1 MTSSPNTKT
10 SLDTMFKYK
19 VAKDVDNL
27 VPSFSI
33 MQKLIPEL
41 SDATRTGRKFLCPVA
56 LTLENGVTYGD
67 GLVFDYNDDVA
78 AVYDEIEIDSNPIV
92 VKSRVALAAANRMAN
107 AESSF
112 ISHMSL
118 RSGNMKE
125 SLVKRYEIECLYG
138 KTGLGVI
145 SVKSAVDTSPEPDQA
160 TLTFSDATW
169 SPGIWG
175 GMEGSKLEAR
185 DPTNLLA
192 GSATKQNSNA
202 DYTLV
207 SILPDTKQIIISG
220 NNTDLTDLAAAD
232 VIFFKGA
239 YANSFYGID
248 WQMRN
253 TGTSFGVPGGTYN
266 LWLANTYAVDGQFT
280 MSKALKGVAK
290 AVGKGGLAEDC
301 VLLVSALTYEGMNSD
316 LSALRSFDQSYK
328 KTEGSNGVKGIT
340 YTAQSGD
347 IKIVAHPFV
356 KEGEAFLFPEK
367 GIKRVGATEIK
378 FGFGDGDY
386 FEKLEGSA
394 GYQLLAQG
402 DWCVLIDKPARCVKF
417 TGITN
422 AA

>member
-1 MTSSPNTKT
+1 MTSAPNTKT

-19 VAKDVDNL
+19 VAKQVDNL
-27 VPSFSI
+27 VPSHAI
-33 MQKLIPEL
+33 VQKLIPAL
-41 SDATRTGRKFLCPVA
+41 SDAERTGRKFLCPVA

-67 GLVFDYNDDVA
+67 GLVFSYEDDVA
-78 AVYDEIEIDSNPIV
+78 AAYDEIELDSNPIV
-92 VKSRVALAAANRMAN
+92 LKSRVSLAAANRMAN

-125 SLVKRYEIECLYG
+125 SLMKRYEIECLYG
-138 KTGLGVI
+138 KTGLGTI
-145 SVKSAVDTSPEPDQA
+145 SAVSAVNTSPDPDQI
-160 TLTFSDATW
+160 TITFTDATW
-169 SPGIWG
+169 APGIWG
-175 GMEGSKLEAR
+175 GMEGSLLEAR

-192 GSATKQNSNA
+192 GTASKQNGNA

-207 SILPDTKQIIISG
+207 SVDCDNKKITISG
-220 NNTDLTDLAAAD
+220 HNTDLSDLAQND
-232 VIFFKGA
+232 IIFFKGS
-239 YANSFYGID
+239 YANSFHGID
-248 WQMRN
+248 FQLRN
-253 TGTSFGVPGGTYN
+253 TGTLFGVPGGTYN
-266 LWLANTYAVDGQFT
+266 LWLPNTYAVDGQFT
-280 MSKALKGVAK
+280 MSKVLKGVAK
-290 AVGKGGLAEDC
+290 AVGKGGLAEDVVC
-301 VLLVSALTYEGMNSD
+301 LVSSLTYEGLNSD
-316 LSALRSFDQSYK
+316 MAALRSLDSSYK
-328 KTEGSNGVKGIT
+328 KVEGANGVKGIV

-367 GIKRVGATEIK
+367 GIRRVGASEIK